1 MQIGQEAALVGH
13 PALATKG
20 RPLSVHTSGKSA
32 GFMNELVHEV
42 WAIHWCALV
51 DPATQTL
58 PGEQLID
65 DQESAAGQSRM
76 ASKRGPGDPQI
87 ARGER

>member
-32 GFMNELVHEV
+32 GFMNELGDEV
-42 WAIHWCALV
+42 WAAHWCALV
-51 DPATQTL
+51 DPAT
-58 PGEQLID
+58 
-65 DQESAAGQSRM
+65 
-76 ASKRGPGDPQI
+76 
-87 ARGER
+87 

>member
-1 MQIGQEAALVGH
+1 MIGLGGAGLGSESVRIMPALVGH

-32 GFMNELVHEV
+32 GFMNELGHEV

-51 DPATQTL
+51 DPVTQTL

-76 ASKRGPGDPQI
+76 AS
-87 ARGER
+87 